1 MDWCICCAKP
11 FGVAGGLSAQ
21 TNPTPAGW
29 TPGCGAWFA
38 DRLDQTAGLVVNS
51 PWRQANL
58 STWNIRAALHA
69 RDETGSYDVAGF
81 LAGRDKLHATEAA
94 EIGDVRGKR
103 VAHLQCHF
111 GLDTLSLARRGAD
124 VTGLDFS
131 PVAIAEAR
139 DLAAQAGLRCAFVE
153 ADVYEAR
160 QHLEGLFDLV
170 YVTWGTI
177 CWLPDIHRWGA
188 VVASL
193 LAPGGFLYLADAHP
207 SAMVLDERDGRFEP
221 TFAWCTPK
229 EKPDRFVESQTYTG
243 DALPAATESFNWI
256 HPLSDILGSLIGAGM
271 RLDFL
276 HEHEVL
282 PYKLFPSMIPAGGRF
297 YRLPDGAVPF
307 PLSFSLKAAK
317 V

>member
-1 MDWCICCAKP
+1 M
-11 FGVAGGLSAQ
+11 
-21 TNPTPAGW
+21 
-29 TPGCGAWFA
+29 
-38 DRLDQTAGLVVNS
+38 NS
-51 PWRQANL
+51 PWHQANL
-58 STWNIRAALHA
+58 SNWNRRAVLHA
-69 RDETGSYDVAGF
+69 RDETGTYDVAGF
-81 LAGRDKLHATEAA
+81 LAGRDKLHTIEAA
-94 EIGDVRGKR
+94 EIGHVQGKR

-131 PVAIAEAR
+131 PVAIEAAR
-139 DLAAQAGLRCAFVE
+139 DLAARVGLPATFVQ

-160 QHLEGLFDLV
+160 EHLQGLFDLV
-170 YVTWGTI
+170 FVTWGTI

-193 LAPGGFLYLADAHP
+193 LAPGGFLYLADTHP
-207 SAMVLDERDGRFEP
+207 SAMVLDERGGRYEP
-221 TFAWCTPK
+221 TFAWRTPK

-243 DALPAATESFNWI
+243 DAFPASSESFNWI
-256 HPLSDILGSLIGAGM
+256 HPLSDILGSLIGAGL

-282 PYKLFPSMIPAGGRF
+282 PYKLFPSMVPADNGF

-307 PLSFSLKAAK
+307 PLSFSLKMAK
-317 V
+317 ALRRD